1 MQPMTETSVATGCRR
16 QRPAGLPC
24 RFRRRVLTLACLA
37 AVLLLAAGAR
47 GQQAGGF
54 DLALVDLDG
63 TRHVLGQLPPSVFAP
78 RLSPDGGRVAY
89 ETRDVNGPDGARLWI
104 ADVSNLAT
112 RTPLPIAGGPTN
124 WAPMWTPD
132 GQRLVYLVSGPD
144 PDRIF
149 WRRADGTGDA
159 EPLVTA
165 RSAEG
170 WLDGGAQLRFL
181 TLTGNRDYGIALLDM
196 RSRATT
202 TVIDL
207 PGSAQHSTAVSPDGR
222 WLAYASNETG
232 AYEVWLEPLPRT
244 GVRHRLTHDGGAH
257 PTWRPD
263 GRALYFNR
271 GSRMFR
277 LAVDTARPSPAETP
291 VALPI
296 EGFVQGEYRRQF
308 DLTSDGRQFLM
319 LFPLPAR

>member
-1 MQPMTETSVATGCRR
+1 MQDAESRR
-16 QRPAGLPC
+16 THHAEPPC
-24 RFRRRVLTLACLA
+24 RLRRRLLPLASLA
-37 AVLLLAAGAR
+37 GVLLLAVGVGRAQPPR
-47 GQQAGGF
+47 GF
-54 DLALVDLDG
+54 DLALVALDG
-63 TRHVLGQLPPSVFAP
+63 TKRVLGQLPPSVFAP
-78 RLSPDGGRVAY
+78 RLSPDGRRVAY
-89 ETRDVNGPDGARLWI
+89 ETRDANGPDGRRLWI
-104 ADVSNLAT
+104 ADVSNLAN
-112 RTPLPIAGGPTN
+112 RTPLPNAGGPTN

-132 GQRLVYLVSGPD
+132 GQRLVYLVSGPE

-149 WRRADGTGDA
+149 WRRADGAGEA

-170 WLDGGAQLRFL
+170 WLNGGAQLRFL

-196 RSRATT
+196 QSRATT

-232 AYEVWLEPLPRT
+232 AYEVWLEPLPPT
-244 GVRHRLTHDGGAH
+244 GARHRLTHDGGAH

-263 GRALYFNR
+263 GRAIYFNR
-271 GSRMFR
+271 GSRMWR
-277 LAVDTARPSPAETP
+277 LPVDTADPSRAETP

-308 DLTSDGRQFLM
+308 DLTSDGRQFL
-319 LFPLPAR
+319 LLLPLPAR